1 MLQKPDVK
9 YQYSDTE
16 QYYGNDCLITLVVTV
31 VEVECC
37 FIATCTRI
45 VSGWMGQDS
54 DSASKVFK
62 SYKEA
67 EDYCEKYM
75 ENHGLLY

>member
-31 VEVECC
+31 IEVDCR

-45 VSGWMGQDS
+45 VRGWS
-54 DSASKVFK
+54 DSEESTSKIFK
-62 SYKEA
+62 SYREA
-67 EDYCEKYM
+67 EDHCEKYM

>member
-31 VEVECC
+31 IEVDSVY
-37 FIATCTRI
+37 IATCAKI
-45 VSGWMGQDS
+45 VSGWS
-54 DSASKVFK
+54 D
-62 SYKEA
+62 YKESISEVFRTSYTDA
-67 EDYCEKYM
+67 VNYCERFMKT
-75 ENHGLLY
+75 HGLF

>member
-31 VEVECC
+31 VEVESRY
-37 FIATCTRI
+37 IATCTRI
-45 VSGWMGQDS
+45 VSGWS
-54 DSASKVFK
+54 DSEESTSKVFK
-62 SYKEA
+62 TSYTDA
-67 EDYCEKYM
+67 VNYCERYM
-75 ENHGLLY
+75 KNRGLF

>member
-31 VEVECC
+31 VEVDSNY
-37 FIATCTRI
+37 IATCTRI
-45 VSGWMGQDS
+45 VSGWMGLDS
-54 DSASKVFK
+54 YSASKVFK
-62 SYKEA
+62 SYTEA
-67 EDYCEKYM
+67 VDQCERYM
-75 ENHGLLY
+75 KNRGLF